1 MVLFFKS
8 SVRHRVATA
17 FVLTSILCIA
27 ILIWQSPS
35 GGGMNSAMFTSSGTV
50 KDISRDR
57 CFISI
62 EVESSRVFDRGSIV
76 TFDFSNHPD
85 ELEKAQIE
93 EAVSVH
99 HWLDSR
105 DGKAIIARSLSVEP
119 TDAAQT
125 APS

>member
-1 MVLFFKS
+1 M
-8 SVRHRVATA
+8 A
-17 FVLTSILCIA
+17 FALTSILCIVIFIV

-62 EVESSRVFDRGSIV
+62 EVESSSVFDRGLIV

-93 EAVSVH
+93 DAVSVH

-119 TDAAQT
+119 TDAVQT